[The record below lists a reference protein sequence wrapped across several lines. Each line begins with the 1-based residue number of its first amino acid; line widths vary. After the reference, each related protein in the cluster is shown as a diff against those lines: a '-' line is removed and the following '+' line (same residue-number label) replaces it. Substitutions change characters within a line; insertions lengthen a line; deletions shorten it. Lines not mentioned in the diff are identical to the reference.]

1 MGSMWKSIRMEAE
14 NKPDSAPTCISEI
27 PEADLYYFVAL
38 DENNEMLSEGE
49 LPRFKLGLPDEYFNK
64 PFKSLVR
71 NPTNLV
77 AVIHF

>member
-1 MGSMWKSIRMEAE
+1 MASMWKSIRQRE
-14 NKPDSAPTCISEI
+14 DSVDETEPRTVSEI
-27 PEADLYYFVAL
+27 HEADLYYFVAL
-38 DENNEMLSEGE
+38 DENNETLSEGE